1 MPALPTYTTM
11 PPTKLLL
18 LLLSLSLASCQQAN
32 QAPWYDG
39 KLVEAD
45 YWSEEPKI
53 LSAGLG
59 FDGILGLPDEVIEE
73 TALAAGAAWYH
84 GLACA
89 SGKAPTV
96 GMQTG
101 AGSKKGI
108 QLVGRGKK
116 AVDYGDG
123 LPIVFSWPIA
133 TETLLPSAFQFTL
146 NTGEVVMAPI
156 VMMLPNWEHN
166 ERNVAVAVGDFGNRK
181 PSTDPEARYPVR
193 LDIVD
198 GGSPLYL
205 VSPGGQ
211 LFDATGL
218 SWTTDSSP
226 YDPDNGPRLVGAKLN
241 YCGTQPQG
249 EGMGG
254 TLYERQ
260 QPTMPNDE
268 FALYGG
274 GDFRLR
280 MLTTGGFSPDGVTGV
295 KPDQYEDFFRLHVL
309 GEHGDTVL
317 LEKSGVEY
325 AVKGGKLKVLGL
337 SDLGQKADPIKGIYY
352 DDCYQEDRD
361 NYIDI
366 ILVGD
371 EAAARN
377 IRYLEIPSLAG
388 GYKAFY
394 NPGGP
399 GPTPAPGIRYTQ
411 PGPPHLEPVIIAL
424 DNPMRVS
431 RE

>member
-1 MPALPTYTTM
+1 MPTTR
-11 PPTKLLL
+11 LLHFFFAI
-18 LLLSLSLASCQQAN
+18 LSFTACKPAY
-32 QAPWYDG
+32 QAPLYDG

-59 FDGILGLPDEVIEE
+59 FVGILGIPGKVTEAS
-73 TALAAGAAWYH
+73 ALAAGAAWYS
-84 GLACA
+84 GMTCA
-89 SGKAPTV
+89 SGEAPEV

-101 AGSKKGI
+101 AASKNGI

-116 AVDYGDG
+116 AIDYGDG

-133 TETLLPSAFQFTL
+133 TETLQPSAFQFTL
-146 NTGEVVMAPI
+146 NTGEVVIAPM

-166 ERNVAVAVGDFGNRK
+166 ERNVAVAVGDFGNRL
-181 PSTDPEARYPVR
+181 PSADPEARYPVR

-198 GGSPLYL
+198 GGSPLFL
-205 VSPGGQ
+205 VGPGGQ
-211 LFDATGL
+211 LFNATGL

-241 YCGTQPQG
+241 YCGTQPPG

-254 TLYERQ
+254 GSFEQR

-295 KPDQYEDFFRLHVL
+295 KPNQYEDFFRLHVL
-309 GEHGDTVL
+309 GEDGDTVL
-317 LEKSGVEY
+317 LEKASVDY

-337 SDLGQKADPIKGIYY
+337 ADLGQKADPAKGIHY

-399 GPTPAPGIRYTQ
+399 GPTPAQGVRYTQ

>member
-1 MPALPTYTTM
+1 MLLTIHTDMPTTRLII
-11 PPTKLLL
+11 LLL
-18 LLLSLSLASCQQAN
+18 ATLCLANCKRALQ
-32 QAPWYDG
+32 PPLYDG

-45 YWSEEPKI
+45 YWSAEPKI

-59 FDGILGLPDEVIEE
+59 FVGILGIPDKVTQE
-73 TALAAGAAWYH
+73 TALAAGAAWYN
-84 GLACA
+84 GLRCT
-89 SGKAPTV
+89 GGEAPTV

-101 AGSKKGI
+101 AASKSGI
-108 QLVGRGKK
+108 QAMAQGKQ

-133 TETLLPSAFQFTL
+133 TETLQPGAFQFTL
-146 NTGEVVMAPI
+146 NTGEVVLAPM

-166 ERNVAVAVGDFGNRK
+166 ERNVAVAVGHFGNRL
-181 PSTDPEARYPVR
+181 PSTDPAARFPVR

-198 GGSPLYL
+198 GGSPLFL
-205 VSPGGQ
+205 VGPGGQ
-211 LFDATGL
+211 RFNATGL
-218 SWTTDSSP
+218 SWTTTSSP

-254 TLYERQ
+254 GAFEQRQ
-260 QPTMPNDE
+260 QNMPNDE

-309 GEHGDTVL
+309 GEDGDTVL
-317 LEKSGVEY
+317 LEKTGVDY
-325 AVKGGKLKVLGL
+325 AVKGGQLKVLGL
-337 SDLGQKADPIKGIYY
+337 ADLGQKTDPAKGIHY

-388 GYKAFY
+388 GYRAFY

-399 GPTPAPGIRYTQ
+399 GPTPAPGTRYTQ

-424 DNPMRVS
+424 DDPMRVS
-431 RE
+431 RK